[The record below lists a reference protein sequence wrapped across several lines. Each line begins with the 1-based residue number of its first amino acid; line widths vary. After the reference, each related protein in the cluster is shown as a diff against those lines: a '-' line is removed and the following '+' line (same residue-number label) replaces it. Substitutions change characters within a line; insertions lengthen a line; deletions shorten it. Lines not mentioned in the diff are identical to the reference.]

1 VCFVVRKTTSESERA
16 ILTTTYLTSA
26 KSTDSWCAKEGDLQ
40 HASPLDVLMVP
51 SFAIVITANDECLTC
66 GGFTLGETVRV
77 RNFDFIT
84 DYFSGL
90 SLSHRRGDTGTTFM
104 GTTHSRASTP
114 WQTMIE
120 DFAEEFLMASSGEGS
135 SGLPSPRRR
144 SVGGSLT
151 LPQPHHVWRML

>member
-1 VCFVVRKTTSESERA
+1 
-16 ILTTTYLTSA
+16 
-26 KSTDSWCAKEGDLQ
+26 LQ
-40 HASPLDVLMVP
+40 RASPLDVLMVP
-51 SFAIVITANDECLTC
+51 SSAIVIAADDECLTC

-104 GTTHSRASTP
+104 GTTHNRALIP

-120 DFAEEFLMASSGEGS
+120 DSAEELLMASSGEGS

-144 SVGGSLT
+144 SAGASLT
-151 LPQPHHVWRML
+151 LPQPHHGWRTLWPHKP